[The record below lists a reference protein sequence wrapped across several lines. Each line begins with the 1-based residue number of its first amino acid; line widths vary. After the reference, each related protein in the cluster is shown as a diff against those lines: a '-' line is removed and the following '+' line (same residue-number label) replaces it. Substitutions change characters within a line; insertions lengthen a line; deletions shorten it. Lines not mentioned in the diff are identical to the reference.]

1 MGRVIVHLDCKPK
14 DNAISSIVEDF
25 QDRLRPR
32 GISLQT
38 HESKKSRE
46 SYESEISNLSGTL
59 VLLDE
64 RGESM
69 SSIELAEWLNSTQL
83 TNETT
88 HIAVGPHQGFS
99 EQTKQSSDSMISLSR
114 FTLTHEFSA
123 VLLMEQLFR
132 ATEINRGG
140 AYHRV

>member
-1 MGRVIVHLDCKPK
+1 MGRVVIHLDCNPK
-14 DNAISSIVEDF
+14 DNAISSIVKDF

-46 SYESEISNLSGTL
+46 GYETEISNLSGTL
-59 VLLDE
+59 VILDE

-69 SSIELAEWLNSTQL
+69 SSIELAEWLDSAQL
-83 TNETT
+83 NYETT

-99 EQTKQSSDSMISLSR
+99 EQTKQSADSMISLSR
-114 FTLTHEFSA
+114 LTLTHEFSA
-123 VLLMEQLFR
+123 ALLMEQLFR
-132 ATEINRGG
+132 ATEINRGTS
-140 AYHRV
+140 YHRV